1 MMTYYKWSKTAA
13 SNATA
18 DSTINWAEGQSPA
31 SVNDSGRAM
40 MAAAAKFRDDTSGG
54 ASTSGTSTAYTITTN
69 QGFTSLALMD
79 KAELTITPNVT
90 NAAGVTLAVDG
101 LAAKA
106 INISSTGAAPAGFL
120 LAGSPYRLTYNNT
133 LGVFIVQN
141 VSSVIDDLSVV
152 DDLTVGD
159 DLTVIGDASV
169 GGTLAVTGAT
179 TLAAVSA
186 TTGAFSGV
194 LTQSS
199 TSHGV
204 IATGTTAQRPDS
216 PATGHFRFNS
226 TTGAVEVHDG
236 ASWRSLSI
244 SNPIAGGYKNLV
256 IKNNTSVPNTSIDLT
271 ADAVTVETSG
281 GVAYRLSSVSVTIN
295 AATTGANALDAGA
308 LGVSTWYAVYVIY
321 NPTTATVAGLI
332 STSFTAPTLPSGYT
346 ASVRLGAV
354 RTTSGSIFERTKQ
367 VGNRAQYVCTAIA
380 LPSMASG
387 TAGSITTPTFVAV
400 PVGNFVPTTAIA
412 LRGVSHSDSGVSMV
426 APNNT
431 YGAYNSI
438 GGSPPVVTLGYN
450 TAANQTFEFVLESTN
465 IYWAA
470 QNSASSILCL
480 GWIDNI

>member
-1 MMTYYKWSKTAA
+1 MTFNKWSKTAVN
-13 SNATA
+13 NATA
-18 DSTINWAEGQSPA
+18 DSTIDWAEGQSPA

-40 MAAAAKFRDDTSGG
+40 MAAAAKYRDDISGSLATG
-54 ASTSGTSTAYTITTN
+54 GTSTAYTVTTN
-69 QGFTSLALMD
+69 QVFASLSALSGN
-79 KAELTITPNVT
+79 KIAIRPQAVNG
-90 NAAGVTLAVDG
+90 ASPTLNVDG
-101 LAAKA
+101 LGAKA
-106 INISSTGAAPAGFL
+106 LWVSPSVPIPVGFFTYDNIYTVTYFSAYDAFLVHGTPGAFKSITTIDNASIGGNASITGNE
-120 LAGSPYRLTYNNT
+120 T
-133 LGVFIVQN
+133 I
-141 VSSVIDDLSVV
+141 
-152 DDLTVGD
+152 
-159 DLTVIGDASV
+159 
-169 GGTLAVTGAT
+169 GGTLGVTGAT

-204 IATGTTAQRPDS
+204 IATGTTAQRPGS

-226 TTGAVEVHDG
+226 TTGLVEVYDG

-256 IKNNTSVPNTSIDLT
+256 IKNNASVPNTSIDLT

-295 AATTGANALDAGA
+295 ATTTGANALDAGA
-308 LGVSTWYAVYVIY
+308 LGVSTWYAVYAIY
-321 NPTTATVAGLI
+321 NPTTATAAGLI
-332 STSFTAPTLPSGYT
+332 STSFTSPTLPSGYT

-354 RTTSGSIFERTKQ
+354 RTTSGSIFYQTKQ
-367 VGNRAQYVCTAIA
+367 VGNRTQYVCTAGS

-387 TAGSITTPTFVAV
+387 SAGSISTPTFVAV
-400 PVGNFVPTTAIA
+400 AVGNFVPTTAIA
-412 LRGVSHSDSGVSMV
+412 LRGVSHSDSGISMI

-431 YGAYNSI
+431 YGGYNSTV
-438 GGSPPVVTLGYN
+438 GSPPVVNLGYTN
-450 TAANQTFEFVLESTN
+450 SSNQTFEFVLESTN
-465 IYWAA
+465 IYWAS